1 MLTAKYSITPIL
13 PERDLP
19 RLHDLLSQLPPWRRQ
34 LALSYRNPLDRLQS
48 AFAYLTLAALLR
60 NDFGIDDFKLNYD
73 HNGRPTL
80 SDYTY
85 SGSYRH
91 RLHISLSHCR
101 CAVMAAADVNP
112 VGCDVEEIVRP
123 YDPTVA
129 DYCFTADER
138 REITESDDS
147 ATAFAR
153 LWTIKESIYKLDN
166 SIATDISCVS
176 TAVLRSKFNVIS
188 QTASN
193 YVATLVTI

>member
-1 MLTAKYSITPIL
+1 M
-13 PERDLP
+13 P
-19 RLHDLLSQLPPWRRQ
+19 RLHDLLSQLPPWRRKR
-34 LALSYRNPLDRLQS
+34 ALSYRRPIDRLQS
-48 AFAYLTLAALLR
+48 VLAYLALAALLR
-60 NDFGIDDFKLNYD
+60 NDYGIDDFKLIYD

-91 RLHISLSHCR
+91 RLHVSLSHCP
-101 CAVMAAADVNP
+101 CAVMAAVDVNP

-138 REITESDDS
+138 REIAESEAP

-166 SIATDISCVS
+166 TIAPDVSCVS
-176 TAVLRSKFNVIS
+176 TAGLRSKFKVLS
-188 QTASN
+188 HAATC